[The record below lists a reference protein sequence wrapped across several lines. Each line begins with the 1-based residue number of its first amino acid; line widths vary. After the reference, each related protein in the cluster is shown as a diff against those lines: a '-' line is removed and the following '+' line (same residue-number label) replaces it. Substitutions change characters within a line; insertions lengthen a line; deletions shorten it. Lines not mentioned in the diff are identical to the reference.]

1 MKSKFFVV
9 LTTLF
14 VSTLFVNL
22 IHAKS
27 LWVDSGELF
36 LDRKPLQ
43 IGDAITI
50 LFNNTTI
57 VKYKTETEATA
68 NSTITP
74 AKSNSMMSFLPEVDY
89 FSDTTYTKNID
100 TKSEGVIEGSI
111 TVEVL
116 SITNNN
122 LIIGGQHTI
131 VVNGDTEN
139 ISISAL
145 APQRR
150 IKRGSVVYSTD
161 LINPVIVYKGL
172 TLSKSTNFT
181 PENVNITTDESGTT
195 TIDFT
200 DEEKNKIIIDF
211 LNKSLQSLFSY

>member
-1 MKSKFFVV
+1 MKQKFLVI
-9 LTTLF
+9 LTVIF
-14 VSTLFVNL
+14 VSVLFINL
-22 IHAKS
+22 IYAKS

-36 LDRKPLQ
+36 LDRKLLQ
-43 IGDAITI
+43 EGDAITI
-50 LFNNTTI
+50 LFNNNTI
-57 VKYKTETEATA
+57 VKYKTETESTA

-74 AKSNSMMSFLPEVDY
+74 ASSSMMSFLPSVDY
-89 FSDTTYTKNID
+89 FSDSTHTKNVD
-100 TKSEGVIEGSI
+100 TTSEGSIEGSI

-131 VVNGDTEN
+131 FVNGDSESV
-139 ISISAL
+139 SISAL

-150 IKRGSVVYSTD
+150 IKRGSMIYSTD
-161 LINPVIVYKGL
+161 LINPTIIYKGL
-172 TLSKSTNFT
+172 TVSKSTNFT
-181 PENVNITTDESGTT
+181 PENVIITTNEAGVPTV
-195 TIDFT
+195 DFT

>member
-1 MKSKFFVV
+1 MKLKVFAIITAI
-9 LTTLF
+9 LA
-14 VSTLFVNL
+14 STVFVNM

-50 LFNNTTI
+50 LFNNNTI
-57 VKYKTETEATA
+57 VKYKTESESVA

-74 AKSNSMMSFLPEVDY
+74 ATSSMMSFLPEVDY
-89 FSDTTYTKNID
+89 FSDSTYIKSVNTTSD
-100 TKSEGVIEGSI
+100 GSIEGSI
-111 TVEVL
+111 TVQVL

-122 LIIGGQHTI
+122 LLIGGQHTI
-131 VVNGDTEN
+131 VVNGDTES

-150 IKRGSVVYSTD
+150 IKRGAVVYSTD
-161 LINPVIVYKGL
+161 LINPTVVYKGL
-172 TLSKSTNFT
+172 TVSKSTNFT
-181 PENVNITTDESGTT
+181 EDNVNITTDEEGNTT
-195 TIDFT
+195 VDFT
-200 DEEKNKIIIDF
+200 DDEKNKIIIDF